1 MPIEHR
7 KDGALVSG
15 YLDTDATRHPRD
27 SVLVRTRARYDA
39 ELRSHRFGL
48 LGACDIVGDDWV
60 QVRPVPPPVPATT
73 QYLLGLLLSGSG
85 TLEQSGHAMK
95 LQCGEFV
102 LYTGIRPFQLELNGP
117 YRYLVM
123 TLDAATTSLAQATVG
138 ATADARPSRTPA
150 GRVLAAALT
159 ELVHSAP
166 GLGPVSRREVGEHI
180 AYLLRTV
187 IRDVD
192 RGHEQSPLLGQIL
205 EYLDRH
211 LAEDLSPAAVAAAHH
226 VSLRYLHHLFR
237 DRGETVCEH
246 IRRRRLE
253 RIRRDLADPDLIHLP
268 VYSVAARWGLRDPS
282 HFGKLFRAEF
292 AISPRRFRDQ
302 VLDRGQASH
311 HRLSTGHARR

>member
-1 MPIEHR
+1 MPVEHR
-7 KDGALVSG
+7 EDGALVFG
-15 YLDTDATRHPRD
+15 YLDTNATRHPRD
-27 SVLVRTRARYDA
+27 CVVVRTRARYDA

-60 QVRPVPPPVPATT
+60 QVRSAPPPVQAP
-73 QYLLGLLLSGSG
+73 QHLLGLLLSGSG
-85 TLEQSGHAMK
+85 TLEQSGHTVK
-95 LQCGEFV
+95 LQGGEFV

-138 ATADARPSRTPA
+138 ATADARPSHTPA

-166 GLGPVSRREVGEHI
+166 GLGPVSRRELGEHI
-180 AYLLRTV
+180 VYLLRTV

-192 RGHEQSPLLGQIL
+192 RRHEQSPLFEQIL

-211 LAEDLSPAAVAAAHH
+211 LTEDLSPATVAAAHH
-226 VSLRYLHHLFR
+226 VSLRYLHRLFH
-237 DRGETVCEH
+237 DRGETVGAH

-253 RIRRDLADPDLIHLP
+253 RIRRDLADPDLAHLP
-268 VYSVAARWGLRDPS
+268 AYSVAARWGLRDPS
-282 HFGKLFRAEF
+282 HFGKLFMAEF

-302 VLDRGQASH
+302 AMDRG
-311 HRLSTGHARR
+311 

>member
-1 MPIEHR
+1 MPVEHR
-7 KDGALVSG
+7 EDGALVFG
-15 YLDTDATRHPRD
+15 YLDTNATRHPRD
-27 SVLVRTRARYDA
+27 SVLVRTKVRYHA
-39 ELRSHRFGL
+39 EMRSHHFGL
-48 LGACDIVGDDWV
+48 LVACDVVGDDWV
-60 QVRPVPPPVPATT
+60 QVRPVPSPVPTT
-73 QYLLGLLLSGSG
+73 QHLLGLLLSGSG
-85 TLEQSGHAMK
+85 TLEQSGHTMK
-95 LQCGEFV
+95 LQSGEFV
-102 LYTGIRPFQLELNGP
+102 LYTGVRPFQLELNGP

-138 ATADARPSRTPA
+138 ATADTRLSHTPT

-180 AYLLRTV
+180 VYLLRTV

-192 RGHEQSPLLGQIL
+192 RGHEQSPLFEQIL

-211 LAEDLSPAAVAAAHH
+211 LAENLSPATVAAAHH
-226 VSLRYLHHLFR
+226 VSLRYLHRLFR

-292 AISPRRFRDQ
+292 AMSPRRFRDQ
-302 VLDRGQASH
+302 VLDRE
-311 HRLSTGHARR
+311 